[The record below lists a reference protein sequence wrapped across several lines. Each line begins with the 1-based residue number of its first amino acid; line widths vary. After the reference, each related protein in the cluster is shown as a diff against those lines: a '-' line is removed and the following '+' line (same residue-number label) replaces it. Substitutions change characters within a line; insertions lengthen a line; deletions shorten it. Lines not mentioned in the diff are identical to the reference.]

1 MNLHTNFFFG
11 LGNSKNLGV
20 MKKLPGCKT
29 QPTISTHSAMNR
41 KPSPPSPLRGFT
53 LIELLVV
60 ITVIAILA
68 GIVLNTA
75 GYIQKKAAR
84 SRAEA
89 EIAALSAA
97 LESYKAEYG
106 NYPTGT
112 NLAPATNNSFLR
124 SALGSGVTTNNP
136 AGKMFMEF
144 SSGMS
149 SSGANATATTPVLD
163 PFGSGYGYQFPGNAT
178 RSGTNFFDLWSTAA
192 ANPASDTNQWVKNW

>member
-1 MNLHTNFFFG
+1 MIFVFE

-20 MKKLPGCKT
+20 MRKLPACKT
-29 QPTISTHSAMNR
+29 QPTRSTHNAMNR
-41 KPSPPSPLRGFT
+41 KPSLPTPLHGFT

-68 GIVLNTA
+68 GIVLSTA
-75 GYIQKKAAR
+75 GYIQNKAAR

-89 EIAALSAA
+89 EIAAVSAA

-106 NYPTGT
+106 NYPIGT
-112 NLAPATNNSFLR
+112 NAAPATNNGFLR

-149 SSGANATATTPVLD
+149 ASGGNSTATSSILD

-178 RSGTNFFDLWSTAA
+178 RSGTNFFDLWSTGG
-192 ANPASDTNQWVKNW
+192 ANPSTNTNLWIKNW